1 MRRSLVGFLLV
12 VTAAAPD
19 LLAQASGPPESRLP
33 ETASERPGLFRVGSF
48 YFTPYLHVGTLGID
62 TNVFYTETDRQT
74 DFTASGGPG
83 LEIVRPFGL
92 ESRFRVDGALD
103 YLYFA
108 KTESQRRLNGFGT
121 ASLDLRGVKTR
132 FVVEERYERDF
143 YRPNYEVNERVE
155 QEKEGTRALL
165 RRDVGDRMRVA
176 LFGERMRTLTESQF
190 YLGTDLGDTLTENRY
205 QAGGELQ
212 LALSVKTRFVAG
224 GEESWYRYPNLPER
238 DGQSTLAYGGF
249 RTDDSALVTGVAVA
263 GMRWFRLDTG
273 AKRDVVYADINA
285 TWNISFKTKL
295 GGRYNRDVDYSA
307 FATSGDT
314 PTNLNET
321 AEVFA
326 EKFLTRRVYLRL
338 FARQLRLVS
347 DGDVTL
353 VVPDEGLVRTERN
366 DRVREAGGEL
376 GYQFRSRIRAGIT
389 VSYTDRTSSIETFG
403 IEGLLAGFTL
413 QYNPPQP
420 TFR

>member
-1 MRRSLVGFLLV
+1 VRRCLVGFLLV
-12 VTAAAPD
+12 VTATASD
-19 LLAQASGPPESRLP
+19 LPAQTSGPPESGL
-33 ETASERPGLFRVGSF
+33 ETGSERPGLFRLGSF
-48 YFTPYLHVGTLGID
+48 YLTPYLHIGNLGID
-62 TNVFYTETDRQT
+62 TNVFYTETERQV

-92 ESRFRVDGALD
+92 DSRFRVDGALD

-121 ASLDLRGVKTR
+121 GSFDIRGVKTR
-132 FVVEERYERDF
+132 FVVEERYERNF

-155 QEKEGTRALL
+155 QEREGTRALL
-165 RRDVGDRMRVA
+165 RRDLGDRIRVA
-176 LFGERMRTLTESQF
+176 LFGERLRTRTESQV
-190 YLGTDLGDTLTENRY
+190 YLGTDLGETLTEDRY
-205 QAGGELQ
+205 QAGAELQ
-212 LALSVKTRFVAG
+212 LALSVKTRILAG
-224 GEESWYRYPNLPER
+224 GEESWYRYPRIPER
-238 DGQSTLAYGGF
+238 DGQSTLAYGGL
-249 RTDDSALVTGVAVA
+249 RTDGSALISGVALA

-273 AKRDVVYADINA
+273 AKRDVVYADVNA

-295 GGRYNRDVDYSA
+295 GGRYSRDIDYSA

-314 PTNLNET
+314 PTNLHET
-321 AEVFA
+321 AEVFV

-338 FARQLRLVS
+338 FARQLRLIS
-347 DGDVTL
+347 DGEVAL
-353 VVPDEGLVRTERN
+353 VVPDEGLVQAERN

-376 GYQFRSRIRAGIT
+376 GYQFRSRMRAGIS
-389 VSYTDRTSSIETFG
+389 VSYTDRTSTIETFG

>member
-1 MRRSLVGFLLV
+1 VRRCLAGFLLV
-12 VTAAAPD
+12 VTATASNLP
-19 LLAQASGPPESRLP
+19 AQTSGPPESAL
-33 ETASERPGLFRVGSF
+33 ETVSERPGLFRLGSF
-48 YFTPYLHVGTLGID
+48 YLTPYLHIGNLGID
-62 TNVFYTETDRQT
+62 TNVFYTETERQV

-92 ESRFRVDGALD
+92 DSRFRVDGALD

-121 ASLDLRGVKTR
+121 GSLDIRGVKTR
-132 FVVEERYERDF
+132 FVVEERYERNF

-155 QEKEGTRALL
+155 QEREGTRALL
-165 RRDVGDRMRVA
+165 RRDLGDRIRVA
-176 LFGERMRTLTESQF
+176 LFGERLRTRTESQV
-190 YLGTDLGDTLTENRY
+190 YLGTDLGETLTEDRY
-205 QAGGELQ
+205 QAGAELQ
-212 LALSVKTRFVAG
+212 LALSVKTRILAG
-224 GEESWYRYPNLPER
+224 GEESWYRYPRIPER
-238 DGQSTLAYGGF
+238 DGQSTLAYGGL
-249 RTDDSALVTGVAVA
+249 RTDGSALISGVALA

-273 AKRDVVYADINA
+273 AKRDVVYADVNA

-295 GGRYNRDVDYSA
+295 GGRYSRDIDYSA

-314 PTNLNET
+314 PTNLHET
-321 AEVFA
+321 ADVFV

-338 FARQLRLVS
+338 FARQLRLIS
-347 DGDVTL
+347 DGEVAL
-353 VVPDEGLVRTERN
+353 AVPDEGLVQAERN

-376 GYQFRSRIRAGIT
+376 GYQFRSRMRAGIS
-389 VSYTDRTSSIETFG
+389 VSYTDRTSTIETFG